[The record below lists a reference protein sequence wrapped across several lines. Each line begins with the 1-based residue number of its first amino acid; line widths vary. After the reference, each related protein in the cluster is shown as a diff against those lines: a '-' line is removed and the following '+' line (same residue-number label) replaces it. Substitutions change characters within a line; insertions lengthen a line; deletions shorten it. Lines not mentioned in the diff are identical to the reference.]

1 MRTKLFALALAC
13 AMALGGAAH
22 AQKGPGAP
30 LSETPDMIAADFGQR
45 LLNTESS
52 AAGFRPSG
60 NPLQVTA
67 ARNMLA
73 EAGVTCDIKD
83 AGAVQDVKKNGVR
96 SLSYE
101 AACKN
106 DFGWIVT
113 RTGDTLTAYDCQ
125 AILASSRGAPKGLGK
140 GIMTTCR
147 LRANVGSLD
156 GLQSLT
162 AKVGAK
168 CTVAN
173 GVYLG
178 GGGTPPI
185 SRYEVACKEGGGYVI
200 DSPQPKST
208 ARLLAAACSADPNG
222 KLPCTLEKDKK
233 PGTAM
238 AASGAA
244 SGTGSTQQ
252 RP

>member
-1 MRTKLFALALAC
+1 MRSKLFALIVTCAL
-13 AMALGGAAH
+13 ALGGAAH
-22 AQKGPGAP
+22 AQKGGGAA
-30 LSETPDMIAADFGQR
+30 LSETPGMVAADFGQR
-45 LLNTESS
+45 LLNAESGG
-52 AAGFRPSG
+52 AGFRSSG

-83 AGAVQDVKKNGVR
+83 AGVVQDVKKNGLR

-113 RTGDTLTAYDCQ
+113 KTGDTLTAYDCQ
-125 AILASSRGAPKGLGK
+125 AVLASSRAAPKGFGK

-156 GLQSLT
+156 GLQTLAT
-162 AKVGAK
+162 KVGAK
-168 CTVAN
+168 CTVTD
-173 GVYLG
+173 GTYLG
-178 GGGTPPI
+178 GGGAPPI
-185 SRYEVACKEGGGYVI
+185 SRYEVACKEGSGYVI
-200 DSPQPKST
+200 DSPQPNSK
-208 ARLLAAACSADPNG
+208 ARLLAAACSADPNS
-222 KLPCTLEKDKK
+222 KLPCTLKEKGAK

-238 AASGAA
+238 ASAPSSDAKK
-244 SGTGSTQQ
+244 
-252 RP
+252 P

>member
-1 MRTKLFALALAC
+1 MRSKLFALAMAGALALC
-13 AMALGGAAH
+13 GAAH
-22 AQKGPGAP
+22 AQKGPGAA
-30 LSETPDMIAADFGQR
+30 LSETPGMVAADFGQR
-45 LLNTESS
+45 LLNSESG

-67 ARNMLA
+67 AKNMLA

-83 AGAVQDVKKNGVR
+83 AGVVSDSKKNGVR

-113 RTGDTLTAYDCQ
+113 KTGDTLTAYDCI
-125 AILASSRGAPKGLGK
+125 AVLASSRAAPKGMGK
-140 GIMTTCR
+140 GVMTTCR

-156 GLQSLT
+156 GLQTLAT
-162 AKVGAK
+162 KVGAK
-168 CTVAN
+168 CTVTD
-173 GVYLG
+173 GTYLG

-185 SRYEVACKEGGGYVI
+185 SRYEVACKESPAGYVI
-200 DSPQPKST
+200 DSPQPGSK
-208 ARLLAAACSADPNG
+208 AHLMAAACTADPNG
-222 KLPCTLEKDKK
+222 RLPCTLGKDKDKK
-233 PGTAM
+233 SGTAM
-238 AASGAA
+238 AAGG
-244 SGTGSTQQ
+244 GTPQQ